1 MIATIESFQQDYI
14 YLNISHKKI
23 FQIVNLSTLQYNK
36 KLEFHENKHDS
47 NNRKFS
53 TRLHLFEHI
62 S

>member
-14 YLNISHKKI
+14 YLNIAHKKI

-53 TRLHLFEHI
+53 VNY
-62 S
+62 